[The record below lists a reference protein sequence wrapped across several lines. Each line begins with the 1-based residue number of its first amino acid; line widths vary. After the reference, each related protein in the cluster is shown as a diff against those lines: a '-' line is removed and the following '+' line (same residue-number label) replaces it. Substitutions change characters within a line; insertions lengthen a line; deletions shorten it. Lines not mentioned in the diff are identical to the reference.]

1 VEALSM
7 GGDQAL
13 IDREDLTVDGK
24 YGFEY
29 RK

>member
-1 VEALSM
+1 M
-7 GGDQAL
+7 GEDQAL
-13 IDREDLTVDGK
+13 IEREDLTVDGK